1 MTKVLKESF
10 YEASFKV
17 NEEFDNAE
25 IAAQSDKPSEM
36 AKLDVLDIKFS
47 KSKITLKPKEQYGS
61 KENIGTQATARK
73 DSSKDA
79 QAHK

>member
-61 KENIGTQATARK
+61 KENKGTESSARWGN
-73 DSSKDA
+73 
-79 QAHK
+79 

>member
-47 KSKITLKPKEQYGS
+47 KSKITLKPKEQDGS
-61 KENIGTQATARK
+61 KENKGTESSARWGN
-73 DSSKDA
+73 
-79 QAHK
+79 

>member
-47 KSKITLKPKEQYGS
+47 KSKITLKNKEQDGS
-61 KENIGTQATARK
+61 EKGQGTKASAGGGIKK
-73 DSSKDA
+73 DE
-79 QAHK
+79 